1 MARRFD
7 PDSGRAVASQQAQQD
22 EVAPEDRMLP
32 CRWCGRLE
40 KWKFLSL
47 YGARCTP
54 CYGQWQREGSTAK
67 VLTPEQKAQLLK
79 RLGGA
84 RSELRAKKA

>member
-1 MARRFD
+1 MSYRTKAK
-7 PDSGRAVASQQAQQD
+7 
-22 EVAPEDRMLP
+22 PEDEAGAVNPEDVMLP

-54 CYGQWQREGSTAK
+54 CYGHWQRERSTAK

-84 RSELRAKKA
+84 RSERPG